1 MGIRCAPGGHTT
13 WGEFPHRELLS
24 RARRGEVGGAWEE
37 REGLTSSVEKNDSR
51 RALHSPPE
59 GPAVLHSGTHSRKEA
74 PGGGLG
80 VVPFSK
86 SQRRSQPKGSTRLH
100 PRPCNRMAGP
110 LGRRNPRDL
119 LRGPPPP
126 PRPGPAPVT
135 SHRPLIVGAFRL
147 FPRSLIGSP
156 GRQRSPRPATPPE
169 SWKTRLGAGSGSEG
183 RGDRVPRG

>member
-1 MGIRCAPGGHTT
+1 M
-13 WGEFPHRELLS
+13 
-24 RARRGEVGGAWEE
+24 GGAWEE

-86 SQRRSQPKGSTRLH
+86 SQRRSQPKGSTRLR

-156 GRQRSPRPATPPE
+156 GRPRSPPPRHAPGVVE
-169 SWKTRLGAGSGSEG
+169 NAFGGGVWVGGAG
-183 RGDRVPRG
+183 